1 MSPIIHSPSSLTSA
15 TMRRDIAADLDNRLN
30 QAATEAST
38 GKKTDVYADLGLR
51 SGSLLSLRTHEARNT
66 GFLDSNALL
75 SNRLSAM
82 STTLGSVRE
91 TVQDFLELS
100 IGFRDGGQ
108 PTASVLQEAA
118 RAAYDQIASLLN
130 TPYEGTQLFAGIDSV
145 GPALQ
150 HWEDQNPTTTLSP
163 EDVMASIVGG
173 GIVDAA
179 DAAAKAAEVALVFSS
194 ASGTPGT
201 NFEETFYNGTAF
213 EIAPGVPSPRLS
225 ALIDT
230 ATPLTYGVQANDL
243 AFTETLKGL
252 AMIASAN
259 PSGITDPAAYE
270 NWVGTAID
278 AVGKGHEL
286 IVTAEGRLGNLSQ
299 TLENTIDRQTERGDL
314 YLRQLG
320 DLEGVDQFEAASR
333 VTALSTQLEATYAIT
348 ARLSRLSFLNFM

>member
-1 MSPIIHSPSSLTSA
+1 MPPITYSPSSLMSA
-15 TMRRDIAADLDNRLN
+15 IIRRDIAAELDARLN
-30 QAATEAST
+30 NAATEAST

-82 STTLGSVRE
+82 STTLGDVRD

-118 RAAYDQIASLLN
+118 RAAYEQIVSLIN
-130 TPYEGTQLFAGIDSV
+130 TPYEGTQLFAGTESV

-150 HWEDQNPTTTLSP
+150 HWADQNPATTLSP
-163 EDVMASIVGG
+163 EDVMAAIVGG
-173 GIVDAA
+173 GITDAA
-179 DAAAKAAEVALVFSS
+179 DAAAKAAEVELVFSS
-194 ASGTPGT
+194 TSATPGA
-201 NFEETFYNGTAF
+201 NFEATFYNGTPL
-213 EIAPGVPSPRLS
+213 EISPGVPSPRLS

-230 ATPLTYGVQANDL
+230 ATTLTYGVQANDPAL
-243 AFTETLKGL
+243 TETLKGL

-259 PSGITDPAAYE
+259 PSDITDPAAYE

-278 AVGKGHEL
+278 AIGAGHEL
-286 IVTAEGRLGNLSQ
+286 IVTAEGRLGNLAQ
-299 TLENTIDRQTERGDL
+299 TLDNTIDRQTDRGDL
-314 YLRQLG
+314 YLNQLG
-320 DLEGVDQFEAASR
+320 DLEGVDPFEAANR
-333 VTALSTQLEATYAIT
+333 VTALSTQLEATFAIT
-348 ARLSRLSFLNFM
+348 ARLSRMSFLNFM